1 MARRRVA
8 RSRSTDEARGIS
20 LALALA
26 LLAPRIIRMLHSE
39 VWVEDDFYPESAWLV
54 SQGMRPYLDFV
65 HPHLPLLEWFA
76 GAFLRIFGAS
86 HLAIECL
93 NEAVIYVTSLLTFT
107 LARHI
112 ADRPTAIVA
121 AVLYAFSSLVF
132 RYHLYERECFVA
144 PLVLWAALIALDRD
158 VAAPR
163 QAVTLAAVDFVAAAI
178 KLTAVVP
185 FGVILL
191 VLAVG
196 RRRIA
201 SAVAAAAMSAAAL
214 MVMTALLYWRYGF
227 AFIYQVYLFHF
238 LKGGDAAANVAVYPL
253 KILDVLAPLFFLGC
267 ARIVEERRITAG
279 LALVLGLVSADY
291 LFFGVLSPTA
301 WGHNYLDAIPGVAIV
316 AALGARYLFEATR
329 GLFARGAR
337 RRRPLIQLS
346 GGLAVIVLCLVW
358 LTPVVNEN
366 WLHGS
371 VYGFGFVPRDEIAR
385 VGAAV
390 REATRVDEDVI
401 APSFICFEA
410 NRRELTRFP
419 ETYGVYREGRAAL
432 EREGFFAARRRLGR
446 ASFVGLIRSTAQ
458 YWTDDMKAAI
468 DSGSVSVVVNDSP
481 IQPLPIV
488 FVPEGLLVADGFR
501 PIATTEHY
509 VVWKRA
515 AAPGAGGTP

>member
-1 MARRRVA
+1 
-8 RSRSTDEARGIS
+8 
-20 LALALA
+20 
-26 LLAPRIIRMLHSE
+26 MLHPE
-39 VWVEDDFYPESAWLV
+39 VWVEDDFYPETAWLV

-93 NEAVIYVTSLLTFT
+93 NEAAIYVTSLLTFR
-107 LARHI
+107 LARHV
-112 ADRPTAIVA
+112 ADRPTAILA
-121 AVLYAFSSLVF
+121 AMLYAFSSLVF

-144 PLVLWAALIALDRD
+144 PLVLWAALVALDRD
-158 VAAPR
+158 VSAPR
-163 QAVTLAAVDFVAAAI
+163 QAAALAALGFVAAAI

-185 FGVILL
+185 VGVVLL
-191 VLAVG
+191 VLAIG
-196 RRRIA
+196 RRRIGSA
-201 SAVAAAAMSAAAL
+201 LSAAGMSAVAL
-214 MVMTALLYWRYGF
+214 VVMTALLYWRYGF

-238 LKGGDAAANVAVYPL
+238 LKGGDTAANVAVYPAQ
-253 KILDVLAPLFFLGC
+253 ILDVLAPLFLLGC
-267 ARIVEERRITAG
+267 ARIVEDRRITLA

-301 WGHNYLDAIPGVAIV
+301 WGHNYLDAIPGVAVV
-316 AALGARYLFEATR
+316 AALGARYVFDAAR
-329 GLFARGAR
+329 GLLAPRTRRGP
-337 RRRPLIQLS
+337 PLLRLS
-346 GGLAVIVLCLVW
+346 SGAAVIVLCLVW
-358 LTPVVNEN
+358 LTPLVNAN

-385 VGAAV
+385 LGATV
-390 REATRVDEDVI
+390 REATRADEEVI

-410 NRRELTRFP
+410 NRRELIRFP

-432 EREGFFAARRRLGR
+432 EREGFFAARRRLGH
-446 ASFVGLIRSTAQ
+446 ASFAGLIQSTAQ
-458 YWTDDMKAAI
+458 YWTDDMRAAI
-468 DSGSVSVVVNDSP
+468 DSGSVSVVVSDSP

-515 AAPGAGGTP
+515 AAPPGAGRTP